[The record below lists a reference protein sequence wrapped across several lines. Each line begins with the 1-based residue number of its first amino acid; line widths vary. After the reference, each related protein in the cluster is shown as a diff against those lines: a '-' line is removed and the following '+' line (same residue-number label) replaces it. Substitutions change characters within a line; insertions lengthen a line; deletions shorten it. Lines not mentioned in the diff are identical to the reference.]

1 MKGFRFFP
9 LIMGK
14 SYAFYQAN
22 RSNSYHENK
31 SRTNCK
37 EHDRSDNHA
46 SRSRLRADIRED
58 PDLVDSTVRDR
69 KRNSRWEGY
78 REEAYHRVSRPP
90 PKLKAIYNETGH
102 DIHSLTLEEVQ
113 NVLCSQALGS
123 SVLPCQKFGI
133 ARVRSSEIAR
143 HLDEASGT
151 TRSRNSLQ
159 NPSQRETPVS
169 VRIKRVFFA
178 FSNFHE
184 RRKSKLFVYFA
195 TKLVLARVETQKDP
209 QDRKQRLKSNAHVSE
224 FAPAGGN
231 PE

>member
-1 MKGFRFFP
+1 
-9 LIMGK
+9 MGK

-123 SVLPCQKFGI
+123 KDQESLRASCPVKSLGSRESEAQKLHDI
-133 ARVRSSEIAR
+133 WTKQV
-143 HLDEASGT
+143 
-151 TRSRNSLQ
+151 
-159 NPSQRETPVS
+159 
-169 VRIKRVFFA
+169 
-178 FSNFHE
+178 E
-184 RRKSKLFVYFA
+184 RRGRA
-195 TKLVLARVETQKDP
+195 TPFKTRPKEKRQFL
-209 QDRKQRLKSNAHVSE
+209 SE
-224 FAPAGGN
+224 
-231 PE
+231 